1 MNQLNLNM
9 DQPFMSIFQTEVYS
23 DETTPNETVIFTQ
36 ELPSKKVQHLKA
48 ILANMTLPHDFT

>member
-1 MNQLNLNM
+1 M

-23 DETTPNETVIFTQ
+23 DETTPNETVILTQ